1 MPGPASPKI
10 VVTGATSIIGYFLLP
25 RLVNAGYE
33 VHAISR
39 NRREK
44 PGETD
49 KKVFWHPVDI
59 SHPDL
64 RVRHARARKFQS
76 TASQ

>member
-1 MPGPASPKI
+1 MSDLASSPKI
-10 VVTGATSIIGYFLLP
+10 IVTGATSIIGRFLLP

-39 NRREK
+39 NCREN

-49 KKVFWHPVDI
+49 KKVLWHPVDI
-59 SHPDL
+59 AHSE
-64 RVRHARARKFQS
+64 
-76 TASQ
+76 